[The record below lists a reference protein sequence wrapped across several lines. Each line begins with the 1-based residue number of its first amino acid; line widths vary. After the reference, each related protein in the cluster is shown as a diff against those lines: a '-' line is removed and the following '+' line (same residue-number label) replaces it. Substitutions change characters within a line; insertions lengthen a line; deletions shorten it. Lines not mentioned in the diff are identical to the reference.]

1 MLAADQVKAVRRL
14 KSIEGHVRG
23 VARMVQEDQYCVDI
37 IKQILAIQGALQKL
51 NLLIL
56 ETHLEQC
63 VTVAMRSESPSERE
77 RVIRELLGMFAA
89 AEKL

>member
-1 MLAADQVKAVRRL
+1 MLAVNQVEAVRRL

-37 IKQILAIQGALQKL
+37 IKQILAVQGALQKL

-63 VTVAMRSESPSERE
+63 VTVAMRSEDPSERE
-77 RVIRELLGMFAA
+77 RVIRELLGMFAT
-89 AEKL
+89 AERL

>member
-1 MLAADQVKAVRRL
+1 MLAADRVEAVRRL

-51 NLLIL
+51 NHLIL
-56 ETHLEQC
+56 ETHLELC
-63 VTVAMRSESPSERE
+63 VTAAVRNENPTERE
-77 RVIRELLGMFAA
+77 RVIRELLSMFAT